1 MTLTYLAQLVEDV
14 DDLVVMLAPLEL
26 ILLILHLRHLLVR
39 LRAESQRE
47 ARPVQHL
54 RHFDK
59 RRF

>member
-1 MTLTYLAQLVEDV
+1 MTYLAQLVEDV
-14 DDLVVMLAPLEL
+14 DDLVVVLSPLEL
-26 ILLILHLRHLLVR
+26 VLLILRLGHLLVR